1 MGKRVMMLSSRWTVE
16 CSRNI
21 PTLSFF
27 ASAFGVSTVNLTRD
41 VDASNTPAR
50 VAATSRMAATTSL
63 HVQDK
68 TRTIARHPLPFGSGG
83 ARRNTSCLFFVSDL

>member
-1 MGKRVMMLSSRWTVE
+1 MGKMVMMSSSWWTVE

-50 VAATSRMAATTSL
+50 VAATS
-63 HVQDK
+63 
-68 TRTIARHPLPFGSGG
+68 
-83 ARRNTSCLFFVSDL
+83 VSDGRHNELARPRQDTHNCKTSAAVRERRSPTQHLVLFLCV